1 MTPHSSLLRPR
12 TATCSPVLKIADP
25 QPSLWRSLR
34 ALYHF
39 LSARRRAQLGLQT
52 GLMLIGAL
60 AEMATLGALVP
71 FLALLAA
78 PGAPPFR
85 IPALDLPLGIREA
98 SLLFAVIAVF
108 SAILRIATQWAG
120 FRFAFGLGGDLAREV
135 FRRTLYQPYAWHVSR
150 SSSEVLAGLTK
161 VNAVVAGII
170 NPLMQGIVALLISL
184 GIMATLMLVDPRSA
198 LLAGVIIGAL
208 YVTTSLFVRRQV
220 RHNGQ
225 IIAGNEPLRVK
236 AVQEGLGGIRD
247 VLLDGTQT
255 FFSAAF
261 DRVDSL
267 SRRAQASNSLLANGP
282 RYFIEAAGMV
292 CIVAMAG
299 WLSGRQGGLLGAIPI
314 LGALALGAQ
323 RLLPQLQFIYFAW
336 SQISGT
342 RAQLD
347 DVLALTTLPIPADRD
362 VHSLHSAPRLT
373 ADAASALV
381 EMRAVSFRYAADG
394 PPVLDSID
402 LEIPRGARIGF
413 VGKTGCGKS
422 TLIDLIMGLLD
433 ASSGTVLVDGAP
445 LGAANR
451 RLWQRRIAHV
461 PQTIFLSD
469 TSIAEN
475 IAFGMPRAQIDQQR
489 LERAAAIAQLD
500 TFIASL
506 PDGFDTCVG
515 ERGVRLSGGQRQR
528 IGLARALYRDV
539 DVLVLDEATSALD
552 DRTEAAV
559 IRAIEA
565 LGRDVTLLMIA
576 HRVSTLR
583 RCDRI
588 VELAEGRVLT
598 MGAPAAVL

>member
-1 MTPHSSLLRPR
+1 MG
-12 TATCSPVLKIADP
+12 
-25 QPSLWRSLR
+25 
-34 ALYHF
+34 ALYRF
-39 LSARRRAQLGLQT
+39 LSPHRRAQLGLQVA
-52 GLMLIGAL
+52 LMLVGAL
-60 AEMATLGALVP
+60 AEMATLGAVVP
-71 FLALLAA
+71 FLALLTA
-78 PGAPPFR
+78 PGGPRFR
-85 IPALDLPLGIREA
+85 IPVIDLPLGIREA
-98 SLLFAVIAVF
+98 SLLFGAIAVF
-108 SAILRIATQWAG
+108 SAFLRIFTQWAG

-135 FRRTLYQPYAWHVSR
+135 FRRTLYQPYVWHASR

-161 VNAVVAGII
+161 VNAVVAGVI

-184 GIMATLMLVDPRSA
+184 GLIAALMLVDMRTA
-198 LLAGVIIGAL
+198 LLAALTVGAL
-208 YVTTSLFVRRQV
+208 YVATSIVVRRRV
-220 RHNGQ
+220 RRNGQ
-225 IIAGNEPLRVK
+225 IIADNERLRVK

-247 VLLDGTQT
+247 VLLDGTQP
-255 FFSAAF
+255 FFSASF

-292 CIVAMAG
+292 AIVAMAN

-347 DVLALTTLPIPADRD
+347 DVLK
-362 VHSLHSAPRLT
+362 LT
-373 ADAASALV
+373 ALPVPGDVDAVRYLPTRLPAFDGAPALV
-381 EMRAVSFRYAADG
+381 ELRSVSFRYIGDG
-394 PPVLDSID
+394 PPVLGEID
-402 LEIPRGARIGF
+402 LTISRGARIGF

-422 TLIDLIMGLLD
+422 TLIDLVMGLLD
-433 ASSGTVLVDGAP
+433 ASSGVVLVDGTP
-445 LGAANR
+445 LADSNR
-451 RLWQRRIAHV
+451 RQWQRRIAHV

-475 IAFGMPRAQIDQQR
+475 IAFGLPVEQVDMARI
-489 LERAAAIAQLD
+489 ERAAAMAQLGE
-500 TFIASL
+500 FIAGL
-506 PDGFDTCVG
+506 PEGFNTFVG

-559 IRAIEA
+559 MREIEA

-576 HRVSTLR
+576 HRLSTLR
-583 RCDRI
+583 HCDRI
-588 VELAEGRVLT
+588 IELAAGRILRVGVPETVL
-598 MGAPAAVL
+598 